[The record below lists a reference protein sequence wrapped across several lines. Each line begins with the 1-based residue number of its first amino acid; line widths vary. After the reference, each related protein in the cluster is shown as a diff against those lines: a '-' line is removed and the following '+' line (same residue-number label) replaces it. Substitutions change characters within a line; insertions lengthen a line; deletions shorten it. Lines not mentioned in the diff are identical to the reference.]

1 MGSSIPA
8 LKQVTEEIQEL
19 IAELVDGTE
28 VSPTDDLKEL
38 GVDSVLMIN
47 LIVQLEQK
55 YGICFDDEE
64 LDHSYFST
72 ISTLAEL
79 VFHKCRVKTR

>member
-1 MGSSIPA
+1 MNSSNA
-8 LKQVTEEIQEL
+8 TLKQITEEIQEL
-19 IAELVDGTE
+19 IAELVEGTE
-28 VSPTDDLKEL
+28 VSPIADLKEL

-79 VFHKCRVKTR
+79 VSHKYLEKTG

>member
-1 MGSSIPA
+1 MGALNTS

-19 IAELVDGTE
+19 IVELVDGTE
-28 VSPTDDLKEL
+28 VSPTEDLKAL

-55 YGICFDDEE
+55 YTICFADEE

-72 ISTLAEL
+72 IQTLAQL
-79 VFHKCRVKTR
+79 ILHKCKGRAE